1 MRDGIF
7 YVAYFQKTLDIS
19 EELRRASLHLQGN
32 FSKRLGASF
41 HLQGTSSERQ
51 GISLKRSSTPY
62 NNKGELARFLPDYP
76 ITETDKLYKS
86 VKQRAISVKV
96 VYV

>member
-1 MRDGIF
+1 
-7 YVAYFQKTLDIS
+7 
-19 EELRRASLHLQGN
+19 LQGN

-41 HLQGTSSERQ
+41 HLQGTSSERQGTSSERQ